1 MNPDAF
7 TLRELVIM
15 ADARGQS
22 EWEQTASLM
31 ALIVNLVRDPKKS
44 KPAKPDVFNP
54 YAQKEQKNLKAPLSI
69 LKDVFVRK

>member
-44 KPAKPDVFNP
+44 KPANPEIFNP
-54 YAQKEQKNLKAPLSI
+54 YSPRVQKKTKAPLSI
-69 LKDVFVRK
+69 LKDVFVKK